1 MSRERRVVFDVPT
14 LDDDQSSQ
22 RQGRALRAE
31 QDESY
36 FGRPYRED
44 ERMRYRGDDPEWGE
58 DGQSRRDV
66 YQLPVR
72 LL

>member
-1 MSRERRVVFDVPT
+1 VVFDVPS

-36 FGRPYRED
+36 RSDYGRPYRGD